1 MSQKQIRRGDSV
13 RIRHNNSGHQFK
25 DQLLIVGLDTYPKLA
40 EFPDRFK
47 CATRTEWWYVD
58 IKAITLFSRNKNEDD
73 DY

>member
-1 MSQKQIRRGDSV
+1 MSQKQIRRGDIVS
-13 RIRHNNSGHQFK
+13 IRHYNSCHQF
-25 DQLLIVGLDTYPKLA
+25 IENSVCGVLDTYPKRS

-58 IKAITLFSRNKNEDD
+58 IKDITLFSRNKNEDD